1 MSTTQDTAEIYIY
14 REHAKTNKISLVQ
27 RPRYQASVDFNNLE
41 HELKNATSL
50 YNFKKL
56 LKRRVYTRYKPLIL
70 FRPPLYHFFTY

>member
-50 YNFKKL
+50 YNFKKTV
-56 LKRRVYTRYKPLIL
+56 KKTGVYEV
-70 FRPPLYHFFTY
+70 